1 LIWECK
7 NRGEDT
13 WDGKSKGLVEGGG
26 RMGAEAGKVGKRLI
40 VGLMRPSSMEFTL
53 RVKGFK
59 RGSGM
64 IVISM
69 PWGWYDGRIGV
80 G

>member
-1 LIWECK
+1 
-7 NRGEDT
+7 
-13 WDGKSKGLVEGGG
+13 
-26 RMGAEAGKVGKRLI
+26 MGAEAGKVGKRLI
-40 VGLMRPSSMEFTL
+40 VGLMCPSSMEFTL

>member
-1 LIWECK
+1 
-7 NRGEDT
+7 
-13 WDGKSKGLVEGGG
+13 
-26 RMGAEAGKVGKRLI
+26 MGAEAGKVGKRLI